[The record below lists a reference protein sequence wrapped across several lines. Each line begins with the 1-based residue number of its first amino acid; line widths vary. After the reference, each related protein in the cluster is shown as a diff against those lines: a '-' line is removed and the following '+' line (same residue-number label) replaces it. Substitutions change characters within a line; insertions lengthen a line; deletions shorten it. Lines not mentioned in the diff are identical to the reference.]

1 MDNCSVEGCDNKVFE
16 NGLCSKHYN
25 RQRRHGST
33 AKPLKRRE
41 RLIKEGKSYC
51 PKCDKIKTIGEF
63 LKDTHTKYGI
73 SIYCAICHKEKAKA
87 RYYRNPDYYKD
98 ADLRKKFGISLE
110 QYRELERKQDY
121 KCAVCHKEPG
131 SKKLAVD
138 HNHKTGEN
146 RGLLC
151 GRCNL
156 GLGWF
161 EDSIELL
168 EMAIQ
173 YLKIHSQKAEM

>member
-1 MDNCSVEGCDNKVFE
+1 MGDCRIDGCNNKAFGH
-16 NGLCSKHYN
+16 GLCSKHYN

-33 AKPLKRRE
+33 AKPLKRRG
-41 RLIKEGKSYC
+41 RLIQEGKSYC
-51 PKCDKIKTIGEF
+51 PKCDSVKEIGEF

-73 SIYCAICHKEKAKA
+73 SIYCAACHQEKAKA
-87 RYYRNPDYYKD
+87 RYRTNPDYYKD
-98 ADLRKKFGISLE
+98 ADLRKKFGMSLE

-121 KCAVCHKEPG
+121 RCALCRKEPG

-138 HNHKTGEN
+138 HDHKTGEN

-151 GRCNL
+151 DRCNL

-161 EDSIELL
+161 ADSIELL
-168 EMAIQ
+168 EAAIQ
-173 YLKIHSQKAEM
+173 YLKTHNQKAGM